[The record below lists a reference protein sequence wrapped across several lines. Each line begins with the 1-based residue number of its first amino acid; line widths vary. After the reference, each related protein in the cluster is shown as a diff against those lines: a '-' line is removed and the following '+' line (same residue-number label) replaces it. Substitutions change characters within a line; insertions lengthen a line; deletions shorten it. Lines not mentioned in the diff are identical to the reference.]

1 MSGKVTRGRR
11 SKIDLLPQPIRK
23 ALDEMLRDG
32 KWTQA
37 DILDAIN
44 EVIEENGLPDD
55 QKLSR
60 SGLNRYA
67 TEMAEIGR
75 DLRELREQTSAL
87 VADLGDAP
95 QGETTKLI
103 LEIGRSQLFKAMRN
117 QMLNPEE
124 EVDIGMIKD
133 AMLAAQR
140 LEQTAMNAHKREK
153 DIRQAFAQE
162 AAEAAETVAR
172 QQGLTADS
180 VAQIK
185 AQILGI
191 A

>member
-1 MSGKVTRGRR
+1 MTKVTRGRR
-11 SKIDLLPQPIRK
+11 SKIDLLPVPVRK
-23 ALDEMLRDG
+23 ELDEMLRNG

-37 DILDAIN
+37 EILDAIN
-44 EVIEENGLPDD
+44 EVIEEHGLPEE

-67 TEMAEIGR
+67 TEMEQIGK

-87 VADLGDAP
+87 VADLGEAP

-103 LEIGRSQLFKAMRN
+103 LEIARTQLFKAMRD

-124 EVDIGMIKD
+124 SVDIGMLKD

-140 LEQTAMNAHKREK
+140 LESTAMNAHKREK
-153 DIRQAFAQE
+153 EIRQAFAEE
-162 AAEAAETVAR
+162 AAAAAETVGKA
-172 QQGLTADS
+172 QGLTAES

-185 AQILGI
+185 QQILGI
-191 A
+191 V

>member
-1 MSGKVTRGRR
+1 MSKITRGRR
-11 SKIDLLPQPIRK
+11 SKIDLLPQPVRK
-23 ALDEMLRDG
+23 SLDEMLRDG

-44 EVIEENGLPDD
+44 EVIEEHGLPEE

-67 TEMAEIGR
+67 SEMAEIGR

-87 VADLGDAP
+87 VANLGDAP

-103 LEIGRSQLFKAMRN
+103 LEIARSQLFKAMRN
-117 QMLNPEE
+117 QMLNPED

-153 DIRQAFAQE
+153 DIRQAFAEE
-162 AAEAAETVAR
+162 AVAAVEATAR

-180 VAQIK
+180 VSQIK

>member
-1 MSGKVTRGRR
+1 MTKVTRGRR
-11 SKIDLLPQPIRK
+11 SKIDLLPVPVRK
-23 ALDEMLRDG
+23 ELDEMLRNG

-37 DILDAIN
+37 EILDAIN
-44 EVIEENGLPDD
+44 EVIEEHGLPED

-67 TEMAEIGR
+67 TEMEQIGK

-103 LEIGRSQLFKAMRN
+103 LEIARSQLYKAMRD
-117 QMLNPEE
+117 QMLNPGES
-124 EVDIGMIKD
+124 VDIGMLKD

-140 LEQTAMNAHKREK
+140 LESTAMRAHQREK
-153 DIRQAFAQE
+153 EIRDIALME
-162 AAEAAETVAR
+162 AAERVDTAAQARGMNADEAKFWRET
-172 QQGLTADS
+172 
-180 VAQIK
+180 
-185 AQILGI
+185 ILMGM
-191 A
+191 

>member
-23 ALDEMLRDG
+23 SLDEMLRDG

-44 EVIEENGLPDD
+44 EVIEESGLPED

-67 TEMAEIGR
+67 TEMAEIGK

-103 LEIGRSQLFKAMRN
+103 LEIARSQLFKAMRE

-124 EVDIGMIKD
+124 SVDIGMLKD

-153 DIRQAFAQE
+153 DIRQAFAEE
-162 AAEAAETVAR
+162 AAAAVEASGN